1 MEIKYKITKL
11 QLFSLLFL
19 FPIILTLTY
28 TKEFFEAE
36 NESIW
41 DFLISCAMSYLS
53 TFILIIPTYLLYKK
67 HPNFDF
73 FTSAR
78 VSSVNSIFYAI
89 YFLWLA
95 CYCVSIFRVFVLSV
109 LPCDSQIF
117 LLSFLMCFSII
128 YASFK
133 GINAIA
139 RTSVLVFFLVA
150 LSLIL
155 ILFSLSKKIEDI
167 NYPVFMQNGTEDILN
182 GFSYMISRHFAV
194 PALIILLP
202 LANTKP
208 GKGFIFWNT
217 SIHLFFATIV
227 LVVTGALGEYLKTQI
242 FPFYSATKVAQI
254 GVFRRL
260 DTIYIGIFVTGVLII
275 TSMFFSLFRYSIKNL
290 SNTKIKNILLVVAS
304 SIILHLGCFLK
315 STTEFRCFLYNT
327 KFLLIMFSIASIL
340 LPFFNLAS
348 EKIKKNQ

>member
-28 TKEFFEAE
+28 TKEFFEVE

-53 TFILIIPTYLLYKK
+53 TFILIIPAHILYKK
-67 HPNFDF
+67 HPDFDF
-73 FTSAR
+73 FSSAR
-78 VSSVNSIFYAI
+78 IRSVNSVFYAI

-95 CYCVSIFRVFVLSV
+95 CYCASIFRVFVLSV
-109 LPCDSQIF
+109 LPYDSQIF
-117 LLSFLMCFSII
+117 LISLLMCSSII

-133 GINAIA
+133 GINSIA
-139 RTSVLVFFLVA
+139 RTSVLVFTSVA

-155 ILFSLSKKIEDI
+155 ILFSLSKKVENT
-167 NYPVFMQNGTEDILN
+167 NYPVFMQNGTKDILN

-208 GKGFIFWNT
+208 GKVFLFWNT

-275 TSMFFSLFRYSIKNL
+275 TSMFFSLFRYSVRNLKNI
-290 SNTKIKNILLVVAS
+290 KIKNTFLVLAS
-304 SIILHLGCFLK
+304 SIILVFGCFLK
-315 STTEFRCFLYNT
+315 STTEFSCFLYNT

-340 LPFFNLAS
+340 LPFVNLIV
-348 EKIKKNQ
+348 EKTKKNL

>member
-36 NESIW
+36 NGSIW
-41 DFLISCAMSYLS
+41 DFLISCAASYLS
-53 TFILIIPTYLLYKK
+53 TFILIIPAYILYKK
-67 HPNFDF
+67 YPNFDF
-73 FTSAR
+73 FYSAKIR
-78 VSSVNSIFYAI
+78 SINSAFYSI

-95 CYCVSIFRVFVLSV
+95 CYCASIFRVFILSV
-109 LPCDSQIF
+109 LPYDSQIF
-117 LLSFLMCFSII
+117 LLSLLMCFSII

-139 RTSVLVFFLVA
+139 RTSVLVFALVTI
-150 LSLIL
+150 SLIL

-167 NYPVFMQNGTEDILN
+167 NYPVFMQNGTEDIIN
-182 GFSYMISRHFAV
+182 GFSYMISRHFAI
-194 PALIILLP
+194 PALVILLP

-208 GKGFIFWNT
+208 GKGFLFWNT
-217 SIHLFFATIV
+217 GIHLFFATIV

-275 TSMFFSLFRYSIKNL
+275 TSMFFSLFRYSISTL
-290 SNTKIKNILLVVAS
+290 KNIKFKNVFQVIAS
-304 SIILHLGCFLK
+304 AIILLLGSFLNV
-315 STTEFRCFLYNT
+315 TMEFNCFLYKT
-327 KFLLIMFSIASIL
+327 KTLSVMFLTATIL
-340 LPFFNLAS
+340 LPIINLIAGKT
-348 EKIKKNQ
+348 EKN